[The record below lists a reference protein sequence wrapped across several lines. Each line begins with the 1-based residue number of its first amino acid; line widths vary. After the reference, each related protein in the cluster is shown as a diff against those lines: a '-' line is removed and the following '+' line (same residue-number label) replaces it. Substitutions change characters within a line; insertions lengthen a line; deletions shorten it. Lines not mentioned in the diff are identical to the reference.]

1 MKKILFLLLIIPVFA
16 FSQNTLEAKI
26 KTLENEN
33 QILKL
38 KIENLELKFQKLLE
52 DFNKIK
58 ITQNQNVNSKN
69 NTNKDIVETKSKPK
83 IKSSSVRCAATTKA
97 GSQCKRNAKT
107 GSSYCWQH
115 G

>member
-58 ITQNQNVNSKN
+58 TTQKLNVNSKN
-69 NTNKDIVETKSKPK
+69 NTNKDIVGTKSKRK
-83 IKSSSVRCAATTKA
+83 TKASTVRCAATTKA
-97 GSQCKRNAKT
+97 GNQCKRNAKT